1 VEILWITVSHSYQ
14 FCVFLIDYFAYLH
27 CRDGELV
34 DAGTET
40 DANLYHELYYHFL
53 GTDQS
58 QDILCWRDPHNPKYM
73 FGTSVTDDGKVAY
86 RSVLALVTYFYNYL
100 YE

>member
-1 VEILWITVSHSYQ
+1 SKGFFYSRYPAPTIK
-14 FCVFLIDYFAYLH
+14 
-27 CRDGELV
+27 DGELV

-73 FGTSVTDDGKVAY
+73 FGTSVTDDGKY
-86 RSVLALVTYFYNYL
+86 VLLSIEEGCDPVNKIYYFDLTKLPNGL
-100 YE
+100 E